1 VFICVIKGTNMEI
14 IPFRKAHIP
23 EAAALFVQ
31 NFRQLRQQLPILP
44 DVMEDADC
52 VAKKLMHLLDASP
65 GVAALE
71 GGKLAGY
78 LGWYWVDQFRG
89 TDRKAAYC
97 PEWGHGTMG
106 GSRSAIYRAL
116 YRAAAAQWAA
126 AGCQTHALTLLAHDR
141 DAEKT
146 WFWNGFGLTVVDA
159 IRALAPLDVVLPAGF
174 TIRKAVLD
182 DVDTLV
188 MLEAEHWQH
197 YSQSP
202 VFMANQDNDD
212 AAGLTALLSN
222 PDNGVWIAWQDGE
235 PAAYMR
241 FEGKSFGAADVVHAA
256 TTTAITGAY
265 TRPHYR
271 GRRVAVALLDAALR
285 DYAERGFERCSVDF
299 ESFNPEAAAFWM
311 KYFEPVCLSLVR
323 VPESLGQA

>member
-1 VFICVIKGTNMEI
+1 MEI
-14 IPFRKAHIP
+14 TPFRKDHIP

-31 NFRQLRQQLPILP
+31 NFRQLRQHFPILP
-44 DVMEDADC
+44 DVMEDPDR
-52 VAKKLMHLLDASP
+52 VAEKLVYLLDACP
-65 GVAALE
+65 GVAALDR
-71 GGKLAGY
+71 GKLTGY
-78 LGWYWVDQFRG
+78 LGWFWVDQFRG

-97 PEWGHGTMG
+97 PEWGHGAAD
-106 GSRSAIYRAL
+106 GSRPTIYRAL
-116 YRAAAAQWAA
+116 YRGAAAQWAA
-126 AGCQTHALTLLAHDR
+126 AGCQTHALTLLAHNR

-159 IRALAPLDVVLPAGF
+159 IRALTPLEDVSPAGF
-174 TIRKAVLD
+174 TLRKATLD

-188 MLEAEHWQH
+188 VLEAEHWQH
-197 YSQSP
+197 YSRSP

-212 AAGLTALLSN
+212 AAGMTALLSDPN
-222 PDNGVWIAWQDGE
+222 NSVGLAWLDGE

-241 FEGKSFGAADVVHAA
+241 FEGKSFGAADIVYAE

-265 TRPHYR
+265 TRPNYR

-299 ESFNPEAAAFWM
+299 ESFNPEAAVFWM
-311 KYFEPVCLSLVR
+311 KYFEPVCLSLLR
-323 VPESLGQA
+323 VPESMGRSAAANSRF